1 MKMGVRFFPI
11 IALFFLILTPLSHIV
26 GLLMDNSEVSVV
38 NNAGMSAMGMI
49 ICYLFYFKQNFF
61 IRIIMDQ

>member
-1 MKMGVRFFPI
+1 
-11 IALFFLILTPLSHIV
+11 
-26 GLLMDNSEVSVV
+26 MDNSEVSVV

-49 ICYLFYFKQNFF
+49 ICYLFYFKQHFI